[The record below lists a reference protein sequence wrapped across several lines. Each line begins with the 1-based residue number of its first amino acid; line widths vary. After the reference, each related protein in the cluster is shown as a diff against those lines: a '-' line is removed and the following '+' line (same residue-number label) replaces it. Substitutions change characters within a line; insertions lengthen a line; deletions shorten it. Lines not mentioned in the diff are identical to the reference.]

1 VIGTMTNRSAL
12 LVAIIASASV
22 VATAGARAGSREPT
36 HTVWD
41 SVYTTVQASHG
52 DSLYKATCVKCH
64 GATLAGGDQ
73 GSPLVGRPFLDN
85 WRDLTLDQLYDKI
98 RTSMPPDNPKS
109 IATRDVADLV
119 AYLLAQN
126 QLPSGAKTLTDSVDQ
141 LKDIK
146 IVPTKP

>member
-1 VIGTMTNRSAL
+1 MTHRLMWVAAAFVGASAL
-12 LVAIIASASV
+12 TAFARRASV
-22 VATAGARAGSREPT
+22 AQPS

-41 SVYTTVQASHG
+41 SVYTAAQALHG
-52 DSLYKATCVKCH
+52 DSLYKVTCVKCH
-64 GATLAGGDQ
+64 GATLSGGDE
-73 GSPLVGRPFLDN
+73 GSPLVGSAFLGN
-85 WRDLTLDQLYDKI
+85 WRDLTLDQLFDKI

-126 QLPSGAKTLTDSVDQ
+126 QFPAGVKVLTDSLDQ

-146 IVPTKP
+146 ITTSRP

>member
-1 VIGTMTNRSAL
+1 MWVAAAFVVAAAL
-12 LVAIIASASV
+12 TAFARHASV
-22 VATAGARAGSREPT
+22 AEPT

-41 SVYTTVQASHG
+41 SVYTAAQASRG

-64 GATLAGGDQ
+64 GATLSGGDE
-73 GSPLVGRPFLDN
+73 GSPLVGSAFLGN
-85 WRDLTLDQLYDKI
+85 WRDLTLDQLFDKI

-109 IATRDVADLV
+109 IPTRDVADLV

-126 QLPSGAKTLTDSVDQ
+126 QFPAGAKLLTDSLDR

-146 IVPTKP
+146 ITTSRP

>member
-1 VIGTMTNRSAL
+1 MTHRLVWIAAAFVGAAAL
-12 LVAIIASASV
+12 TAFARRASV
-22 VATAGARAGSREPT
+22 AEPT

-41 SVYTTVQASHG
+41 SVYTATQASHG

-64 GATLAGGDQ
+64 GATLSGGDE
-73 GSPLVGRPFLDN
+73 GSPLVGSAFLGN
-85 WRDLTLDQLYDKI
+85 WRDLTLDQLFDKI

-126 QLPSGAKTLTDSVDQ
+126 QFPAGARVLTDSLDR

-146 IVPTKP
+146 ITTSRP

>member
-1 VIGTMTNRSAL
+1 MTHRLMWVAAAFVGASAL
-12 LVAIIASASV
+12 TAFARRASV
-22 VATAGARAGSREPT
+22 AEPT

-41 SVYTTVQASHG
+41 SVYTAAQASHG

-64 GATLAGGDQ
+64 GATLGGGDE
-73 GSPLVGRPFLDN
+73 GSPLVGSAFLGN
-85 WRDLTLDQLYDKI
+85 WRDLTLDQLFDKI

-126 QLPSGAKTLTDSVDQ
+126 QFPAGAKVLTDSLDR

-146 IVPTKP
+146 ITTSRP

>member
-1 VIGTMTNRSAL
+1 MWVAAAFVGASAL
-12 LVAIIASASV
+12 TAFARRASV
-22 VATAGARAGSREPT
+22 AEPT

-41 SVYTTVQASHG
+41 SVYTATQASHG

-64 GATLAGGDQ
+64 GATLSGGDE
-73 GSPLVGRPFLDN
+73 GSPLVGSAFLGN
-85 WRDLTLDQLYDKI
+85 WRDLTLDQLFDKI

-126 QLPSGAKTLTDSVDQ
+126 QFPAGVKVLTDSLDQ

-146 IVPTKP
+146 ITTSRP

>member
-1 VIGTMTNRSAL
+1 MWVAAAFVGASAL
-12 LVAIIASASV
+12 TAFARRASV
-22 VATAGARAGSREPT
+22 AEST

-41 SVYTTVQASHG
+41 SVYTSAQASHG
-52 DSLYKATCVKCH
+52 DSLYKTTCVKCH
-64 GATLAGGDQ
+64 GATLSGGDE
-73 GSPLVGRPFLDN
+73 GSPLVGSAFLGN
-85 WRDLTLDQLYDKI
+85 WRDLTLDQLFDKI

-126 QLPSGAKTLTDSVDQ
+126 QFPAGAKVLTDSLDQ

-146 IVPTKP
+146 ITTSRP

>member
-1 VIGTMTNRSAL
+1 MWVAAAFVGASAL
-12 LVAIIASASV
+12 TAFARRASV
-22 VATAGARAGSREPT
+22 AEPT

-41 SVYTTVQASHG
+41 SVYTAAQASHG

-64 GATLAGGDQ
+64 GATLGGGDE
-73 GSPLVGRPFLDN
+73 GSPLVGSAFLGN
-85 WRDLTLDQLYDKI
+85 WRDLTLDQLFDKI

-126 QLPSGAKTLTDSVDQ
+126 QFPAGAKVLTDSLDQ
-141 LKDIK
+141 LKDVK
-146 IVPTKP
+146 ITTSRP

>member
-1 VIGTMTNRSAL
+1 MAHRFGWI
-12 LVAIIASASV
+12 VAAFVGAATLTAAARRAP
-22 VATAGARAGSREPT
+22 VAEPT

-41 SVYTTVQASHG
+41 SVYTAAQATHG
-52 DSLYKATCVKCH
+52 DSLYRTGCVKCH

-73 GSPLVGRPFLDN
+73 GSPLVGPPFLDD

-119 AYLLAQN
+119 AFLLAQN
-126 QLPSGAKTLTDSVDQ
+126 QFPAGAKTLTDSVDQ

-146 IVPTKP
+146 IVTSRP

>member
-1 VIGTMTNRSAL
+1 MTHKIVWIVAAFVGASAL
-12 LVAIIASASV
+12 
-22 VATAGARAGSREPT
+22 TAFAHRAPGIEPT

-41 SVYTTVQASHG
+41 SVYTAGQASHG
-52 DSLYKATCVKCH
+52 DSLYKVTCIKCH
-64 GATLAGGDQ
+64 GATLSGGDE
-73 GSPLVGRPFLDN
+73 GSPLVGSAFLGN
-85 WRDLTLDQLYDKI
+85 WRDLTLDQLFDKI

-126 QLPSGAKTLTDSVDQ
+126 QFPAGAKLLTDSLDQ

-146 IVPTKP
+146 ITTVRP

>member
-1 VIGTMTNRSAL
+1 MTHRLLWVAAAFVGASAL
-12 LVAIIASASV
+12 TAFARRASV
-22 VATAGARAGSREPT
+22 AEPT

-41 SVYTTVQASHG
+41 SVYTAAQATRG

-64 GATLAGGDQ
+64 GATLGGGDE
-73 GSPLVGRPFLDN
+73 GSPLVGSAFLGN
-85 WRDLTLDQLYDKI
+85 WRDLTLDQLFDKI

-126 QLPSGAKTLTDSVDQ
+126 QFPAGVKVLTDSLDQ

-146 IVPTKP
+146 ITTSRP

>member
-1 VIGTMTNRSAL
+1 MTHRVVLIAAAFAGSSAL
-12 LVAIIASASV
+12 AAFAGRRGAPSA
-22 VATAGARAGSREPT
+22 EPT

-41 SVYTTVQASHG
+41 SVYTATQATHG
-52 DSLYKATCVKCH
+52 DSLYKGTCVKCH
-64 GATLAGGDQ
+64 GATLSGGDE
-73 GSPLVGRPFLDN
+73 GTPLVGPAFLGN

-119 AYLLAQN
+119 AYLLSQN
-126 QLPSGAKTLTDSVDQ
+126 QFPAGAKTLTDSVDQ

-146 IVPTKP
+146 ITTSRP

>member
-1 VIGTMTNRSAL
+1 MTHRLMWVAAAFVGAAAL
-12 LVAIIASASV
+12 TAFTRRASV
-22 VATAGARAGSREPT
+22 AQPT

-41 SVYTTVQASHG
+41 SVYTAVQASHG
-52 DSLYKATCVKCH
+52 DSLYKVTCVKCH
-64 GATLAGGDQ
+64 GATLGGGDE
-73 GSPLVGRPFLDN
+73 GSPLVGSAFLGN
-85 WRDLTLDQLYDKI
+85 WRDLTLDQLFDKI

-126 QLPSGAKTLTDSVDQ
+126 QFPAGVKVLTDSLDQ

-146 IVPTKP
+146 ITTSRP

>member
-1 VIGTMTNRSAL
+1 MTHRFLWVAAAFVGASAL
-12 LVAIIASASV
+12 TAFARHASV
-22 VATAGARAGSREPT
+22 AEPT

-41 SVYTTVQASHG
+41 SVYTTAQASHG
-52 DSLYKATCVKCH
+52 DSLYKATCIKCH
-64 GATLAGGDQ
+64 GATLSGGDE
-73 GSPLVGRPFLDN
+73 GSPLVGSAFLGN
-85 WRDLTLDQLYDKI
+85 WRDLTLDQLFDKI

-126 QLPSGAKTLTDSVDQ
+126 QFPAGAKVLTDSLDQ

-146 IVPTKP
+146 ITTSRP